1 MSVHRLARPRRAL
14 APSLALAAL
23 LASAPAAADC
33 IDDAAR
39 YQGVHPHVLRA
50 IAYHESRMKPETV
63 NHNKNSTR
71 DIGLMGINTV
81 HGGELSRYGIGPER
95 LFDPCVNA
103 YVGAWL
109 LRRKVDKYGA
119 TWKAVAAYHSE
130 TPEIGE
136 AYMRRIQDVMRRW
149 GLLPA
154 LAAAAPKPAPAAAQ
168 PSASAAREATTGAAA
183 VAPVATQA
191 ATQNGGGELDALATI
206 R

>member
-1 MSVHRLARPRRAL
+1 MQPHRLLSSPRT
-14 APSLALAAL
+14 AAL
-23 LASAPAAADC
+23 LLASALSLAAAPAAADC

-50 IAYHESRMKPETV
+50 IAFHESRMKPETV

-81 HGGELSRYGIGPER
+81 HGGELSRYGIGQDR

-154 LAAAAPKPAPAAAQ
+154 VAAVKPAVAGAT
-168 PSASAAREATTGAAA
+168 ASAAVD
-183 VAPVATQA
+183 VA
-191 ATQNGGGELDALATI
+191 QNGGGELDALATI

>member
-1 MSVHRLARPRRAL
+1 MSVHRLARHRRAL
-14 APSLALAAL
+14 APSLALALAAL

-63 NHNKNSTR
+63 NHNKNRTR

-81 HGGELSRYGIGPER
+81 HGGELSRYGIGPDR

-154 LAAAAPKPAPAAAQ
+154 VAATAPKLAPAAAQ
-168 PSASAAREATTGAAA
+168 SSAGEAIAATAPAAA
-183 VAPVATQA
+183 QA

>member
-1 MSVHRLARPRRAL
+1 MNPHRLSPRRRAL

-81 HGGELSRYGIGPER
+81 HGGELSRYGIGPDR

-130 TPEIGE
+130 TPQIGE

-154 LAAAAPKPAPAAAQ
+154 VATAAPKPVPAAAQ
-168 PSASAAREATTGAAA
+168 SSANATSEAMAAAAA

>member
-1 MSVHRLARPRRAL
+1 MNVHRLARHRRAL

-81 HGGELSRYGIGPER
+81 HGGELSRYGIGPDR

-154 LAAAAPKPAPAAAQ
+154 LAAAAPKPAPAAAR
-168 PSASAAREATTGAAA
+168 PPASAAREATAGTAA
-183 VAPVATQA
+183 VVPVATQA

>member
-1 MSVHRLARPRRAL
+1 MR
-14 APSLALAAL
+14 APSLVLATL

-63 NHNKNSTR
+63 NHNKNRTR

-81 HGGELSRYGIGPER
+81 HGGELSRYGIAPDR

-130 TPEIGE
+130 TPQVGE

-154 LAAAAPKPAPAAAQ
+154 LAAVANAGGKGT
-168 PSASAAREATTGAAA
+168 PSASEANQVSARGQAVSATATAPTAASVAAETT
-183 VAPVATQA
+183 PW
-191 ATQNGGGELDALATI
+191 NRSGEPDALATI

>member
-1 MSVHRLARPRRAL
+1 MRTYRLPPRRR
-14 APSLALAAL
+14 APSLTLALAAL
-23 LASAPAAADC
+23 LACASAAADC

-130 TPEIGE
+130 TPQIGE

-154 LAAAAPKPAPAAAQ
+154 MAAATPAAAAAK
-168 PSASAAREATTGAAA
+168 PSASAANEATAATTA
-183 VAPVATQA
+183 IAPVASA
-191 ATQNGGGELDALATI
+191 ASARNGSGELDALATI

>member
-1 MSVHRLARPRRAL
+1 MGSHRNGWRRGL
-14 APSLALAAL
+14 APTLLLAA
-23 LASAPAAADC
+23 AQAFAPAAADC

-81 HGGELSRYGIGPER
+81 HHGELSRYGIGQER

-149 GLLPA
+149 GLLAPSPGAAAKAAATPA
-154 LAAAAPKPAPAAAQ
+154 ATASAAAA
-168 PSASAAREATTGAAA
+168 SS
-183 VAPVATQA
+183 
-191 ATQNGGGELDALATI
+191 GGGELDALATI